1 MSAAARERQNKL
13 FSEVSVRAEAIQKAK
28 EIIMPL
34 FASKN
39 TECKPKTQLEFI
51 LKKHQ
56 NELQIDKF
64 FKYKN
69 RLAATSELD
78 NEYQYRDKIVTDRVN
93 KQTPRVRQIVT
104 NHTIKQT
111 IETLQ
116 KTQAQSTSKPRPL
129 LRETSA
135 IRLSIA
141 SRASKLADSV
151 VRKHID
157 MSATRNNNKKL
168 FYGLST
174 IFKSN
179 S

>member
-1 MSAAARERQNKL
+1 MSAVARERQNKL
-13 FSEVSVRAEAIQKAK
+13 FSKSSVRAEAIQKAK
-28 EIIMPL
+28 EVIMPL

-39 TECKPKTQLEFI
+39 TECKPKTQLELI

-56 NELQIDKF
+56 NELQIDKL

-69 RLAATSELD
+69 WLAATGELD

-93 KQTPRVRQIVT
+93 KQTPRLRQIVT
-104 NHTIKQT
+104 NHIIKTT

-116 KTQAQSTSKPRPL
+116 QTQTQSTSKPRPL

-135 IRLSIA
+135 VRPPIA
-141 SRASKLADSV
+141 SRDSELADSV

-157 MSATRNNNKKL
+157 MSATRNKNKKL
-168 FYGLST
+168 FSGLST

-179 S
+179 